1 MKEEMAVFKSFLRN
15 LLVILL
21 EIKDAISKGD
31 NDTAMAKLDTLIKN
45 TKSGIED

>member
-1 MKEEMAVFKSFLRN
+1 MAVFKSFLRH

-21 EIKDAISKGD
+21 EIREAITKGD
-31 NDTAMAKLDTLIKN
+31 NDTALEKLDVLIKN

>member
-1 MKEEMAVFKSFLRN
+1 MKEEMAVFKSFLRH

-21 EIKDAISKGD
+21 EIREAITKGD
-31 NDTAMAKLDTLIKN
+31 NDTALEKLDVLIKN